1 MAMPDPFFIFLLVV
15 PAALGIYYIW
25 EKKRSSSLR
34 ELAREMHLEF
44 SEDADESFIDD
55 AGQYPLLNK
64 GHSRKVI
71 NRMSGLDNPGE
82 PVVFGYKYTQGSGK
96 NSSTY
101 SQTVAWVR
109 NKKSLPLFQL
119 YPENYFHR
127 FVDLFNKKD
136 IDIEQSPVFSRM
148 YVLKSEHPS
157 GISEGSPIDEVRLL
171 FSHLVTNYFETHRGL
186 HIECTPSGLLI
197 YFKNRRLKPDDI
209 PRFYQQARNIYS
221 LFNAGH
227 TISDHNAAVKLQS
240 RTGRN
245 VLLASIMVL
254 APVIFVLSM
263 NDRKFLNFDSWGK
276 NRESLF
282 MQGWRAFEQENYAKA
297 VELYSEHLDSNPGD
311 AQAYFYRGLAY
322 GKQLEYEKALRNY
335 QSSVKLDP
343 DFFDAYLHMDYVL
356 ARENRFGE
364 IIQHWTDYMEKGGQ
378 DPRAYLERGGA
389 YFHNGEQQLAI
400 TDARYA
406 CDQGVKKACDILQR
420 F

>member
-1 MAMPDPFFIFLLVV
+1 MPLPDPFFIILLVV
-15 PAALGIYYIW
+15 PAALGIYYIQ

-34 ELAREMHLEF
+34 ELAREMHLDF
-44 SEDADESFIDD
+44 SEDAEEDFIDN

-82 PVVFGYKYTQGSGK
+82 PVIFGYKYTQGSGK

-109 NKKSLPLFQL
+109 NRKTLPLFQL

-157 GISEGSPIDEVRLL
+157 GISEGSPIEEVRML
-171 FSHLVTNYFETHRGL
+171 FSHLITNYFETHRGL
-186 HIECTPSGLLI
+186 HIECTPSGMLI

-227 TISDHNAAVKLQS
+227 TISDHDAAVKLGT

-254 APVIFVLSM
+254 APVIFVLSLG
-263 NDRKFLNFDSWGK
+263 DRKFLHFDSLGK

-282 MQGWRAFEQENYAKA
+282 MQGWRAFEKENYVKA
-297 VELYSEHLDSNPGD
+297 VKLYSEHLDSNPAD

-343 DFFDAYLHMDYVL
+343 DFFDAYLHIDYLL
-356 ARENRFGE
+356 AREKRFPE
-364 IIQHWTDYMEKGGQ
+364 IVDYWTSYIEKGGK

-389 YFHNGEQQLAI
+389 YLHGGDQAAALA
-400 TDARYA
+400 DARYA
-406 CDQGVKKACDILQR
+406 CDQGVKKACDVLQR